1 MMHRQ
6 ESIWRRIPG
15 GLRLADRKDL
25 LAAFA
30 LVLLAGGLTLAALF
44 AERLNEQYQA
54 EALRT
59 SVRDRLAVVRSRLE
73 ANLAGDIQLVK
84 GLVAV
89 IAANPDLDQALFA
102 RAAQALFEGRT
113 RLNNIDAAQGMVIR
127 LIYPVA
133 GNEKAIGLDFR
144 TRPDQLPAL
153 ELARRTRQVVVTG
166 PVELVQGRCG
176 FIPTV
181 PVYTPGSRSGDGFW
195 GFLSAVIRCEQLYR
209 DSGLLDDDL
218 PLDLAICGSDGAGA
232 QGKVFFGDADL
243 FNATPVLA
251 EIPLPQGSW
260 LIAGIPRG
268 GWPAQA
274 ANAWSLRLVL
284 LAVILLVLAPF
295 LGLLHTLRV
304 ASNAS
309 RRMANALSLTEATL
323 EATDNGI
330 LVIDRAG
337 RVVSSN
343 RRFAQ
348 MWRIP
353 EDLLTTR
360 DDQKLLA
367 HVIGQLADPQQ
378 FLDKVLALY
387 DQPEATSR
395 DTLTFGDGRI
405 FARFSHPQRLGTA
418 ILGRVWSF
426 LDITEQAR
434 AEQSVRELSWAM
446 TEELERSERQRR
458 LLQSL
463 LSAIPDAVWMKDSNG
478 VFLFCNAE
486 FEQMLG
492 LNEAQILG
500 TTDDDYF
507 PPEVA
512 LAFRADDRR
521 AAESPT
527 PILREEWLT
536 YASDGRRA
544 RWATV
549 KTAVRSEDGK
559 LLGVLGIARDVTKQH
574 ALLAELEQ
582 AHRAALAANAAK
594 SSFLTSMSHEL
605 RTPLNVIIGFSQM
618 LELGVPTPLLPQQ
631 QEAVGHILVSG
642 RHLLALINEVL
653 DLARI
658 ESGRLDLSL
667 ETVMLQP
674 LIEEAITL
682 SQPAATARQIA
693 IQPLADTGLA
703 LHADRTR
710 LRQVLLNLLSNAV
723 KYNRPGGQI
732 RVDCQPQGERVRVTV
747 TDTGHGIPAAH
758 HSEVFQ
764 PFLRLSAERSNIEGT
779 GIGLVLCK
787 YMIDAMGGRIGF
799 DSEPERGSRFWFELA
814 RAQPVPGV
822 ATEVAPETT
831 VWKDAADP
839 LPQGRVLYVE
849 DNPLNVSVMRHI
861 FSLLPGVELLMAS
874 SGEMALEQLEQMAES
889 LPDLVLMDI
898 NLPGMSGLEVLN
910 AMRATARTAA
920 IPVFAVSASA
930 MPDEIKAGLDAGFQA
945 YLTKPFETQTLVTR
959 IRNILSA

>member
-6 ESIWRRIPG
+6 VAIWQRMPG
-15 GLRLADRKDL
+15 GLHLASRKDL

-30 LVLLAGGLTLAALF
+30 LVLAGGLTLAALF
-44 AERLNEQYQA
+44 AEHLNEQYQA
-54 EALRT
+54 EALRNQ
-59 SVRDRLAVVRSRLE
+59 VRDQLAVVRSRLE
-73 ANLAGDIQLVK
+73 ANLSGDIQLIK

-102 RAAQALFEGRT
+102 HAAQALIEGRS
-113 RLNNIDAAQGMVIR
+113 RLSNIDAAKDMVIR
-127 LIYPVA
+127 FIYPIV
-133 GNEKAIGLDFR
+133 GNEKVIGLDFR
-144 TRPDQLPAL
+144 KRPEQLPAL

-166 PVELVQGRCG
+166 PLELVQGGCG

-181 PVYTPGSRSGDGFW
+181 PVYTQGSRSGDGFW

-218 PLDLAICGSDGAGA
+218 PLDLAIRGSDGAGA
-232 QGKVFFGDADL
+232 QGNVFFGDADL

-260 LIAGIPRG
+260 LLAGIPRG

-284 LAVILLVLAPF
+284 LALILLVLAPF
-295 LGLLHTLRV
+295 FGLAHVLRI
-304 ASNAS
+304 ASDAS

-330 LVIDRAG
+330 LVIDREG

-348 MWRIP
+348 MWQIP
-353 EDLLTTR
+353 DDLLTTQ
-360 DDQKLLA
+360 DDQQLLA

-395 DTLTFGDGRI
+395 DTLMFQDGRV
-405 FARFSHPQRLGTA
+405 FARFSHPQRLGTV

-434 AEQSVRELSWAM
+434 AEQRVRELSWAM
-446 TEELERSERQRR
+446 ADELERSERQRR

-463 LSAIPDAVWMKDSNG
+463 LSAIPDAVWMKDPNG
-478 VFLFCNAE
+478 LYLSCNAE
-486 FEQMLG
+486 FERMIG
-492 LNEAQILG
+492 LNEARILG

-512 LAFRADDRR
+512 VAFRADDHR

-527 PILREEWLT
+527 PILCEEWLT
-536 YASDGRRA
+536 YASDGHRA
-544 RWATV
+544 LWATV

-559 LLGVLGIARDVTKQH
+559 LLGVLGIARDVTQQH
-574 ALLAELEQ
+574 AMLAELEQ

-605 RTPLNVIIGFSQM
+605 RTPLNVIIGFAQM

-658 ESGRLDLSL
+658 ESGQLDLSL

-693 IQPLADTGLA
+693 IQPLADAGLA

-732 RVDCQPQGERVRVTV
+732 WISCQPQGARVRVTV

-758 HSEVFQ
+758 HAEVFK

-787 YMIDAMGGRIGF
+787 YMIDAMGGSIGF
-799 DSEPERGSRFWFELA
+799 DSAPDEGSRFWFELA
-814 RAQPVPGV
+814 RAQAAPGV
-822 ATEVAPETT
+822 TTEVASEAA
-831 VWKDAADP
+831 VWKAADP
-839 LPQGRVLYVE
+839 LHQGRVLYVE

-861 FSLLPGVELLMAS
+861 FHLLPGAELLIAS
-874 SGEMALEQLEQMAES
+874 SGEMALELMAES

-898 NLPGMSGLEVLN
+898 NLPGMSGLEVLH
-910 AMRATARTAA
+910 AMRMTARTAA